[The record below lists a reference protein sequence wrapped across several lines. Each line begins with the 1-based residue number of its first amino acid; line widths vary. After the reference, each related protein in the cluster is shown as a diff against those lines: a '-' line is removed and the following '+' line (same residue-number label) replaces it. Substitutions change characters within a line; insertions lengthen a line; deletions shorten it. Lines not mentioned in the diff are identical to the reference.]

1 MLRNKNMAYS
11 VAKNRNTHFEA
22 EIFHKSHGLRPKK
35 TMSACKKAPKF
46 MSGPPLLFQQ
56 MVFIKT
62 QPEEIINIV
71 KPVIQRNVFLAD
83 PGVILCSIS
92 NSPNQTEGHGYHK
105 EA

>member
-1 MLRNKNMAYS
+1 MSWNKNMAYS

-22 EIFHKSHGLRPKK
+22 EIFRKAMVWGQKK

-46 MSGPPLLFQQ
+46 MSAPALLFQQ

-71 KPVIQRNVFLAD
+71 KPVI
-83 PGVILCSIS
+83 G
-92 NSPNQTEGHGYHK
+92 
-105 EA
+105 